1 MPQRCATLAE
11 LLIAAPEFLTTG
23 GLSTGVLTFASN
35 PAPGDV
41 ITLATQYGVPLAT
54 ETYVA
59 DTDFVI
65 GVDAAA
71 TAGNFATALSAGAL
85 AIGTAAAGVV
95 TVISQSTGPIGVL
108 TTVSSDASM
117 VWTDATL
124 LGGDDIVNEVLSCTC
139 SMINLECWGS
149 KASCGST
156 YLAAHFLATMGF
168 GTGEVGPI
176 SSKKIKDLSLTYA
189 ISASSDAE
197 FGSTRWGR
205 LYTMM
210 RDTLLIGGLS
220 TRGPAPGICSF

>member
-71 TAGNFATALSAGAL
+71 TAGNFATALHWRPDNRQL
-85 AIGTAAAGVV
+85 RRFHGVDRRDP
-95 TVISQSTGPIGVL
+95 T
-108 TTVSSDASM
+108 
-117 VWTDATL
+117 W
-124 LGGDDIVNEVLSCTC
+124 
-139 SMINLECWGS
+139 
-149 KASCGST
+149 
-156 YLAAHFLATMGF
+156 
-168 GTGEVGPI
+168 
-176 SSKKIKDLSLTYA
+176 
-189 ISASSDAE
+189 
-197 FGSTRWGR
+197 WGR
-205 LYTMM
+205 H
-210 RDTLLIGGLS
+210 RE
-220 TRGPAPGICSF
+220 RGPLVHMFDDQP